1 MSEDPNDKI
10 WYTDRKIWHRIF
22 FQMNVKLSS
31 SLRMLI
37 QKQKR
42 RCQKLRVMQNI
53 HSPNRLAVVIVIKHS
68 LTVDNQEKVSHNLEE
83 TILHSLVKVCI
94 NC

>member
-1 MSEDPNDKI
+1 MDFEGKI
-10 WYTDRKIWHRIF
+10 K
-22 FQMNVKLSS
+22 NLGPSKLS
-31 SLRMLI
+31 
-37 QKQKR
+37 
-42 RCQKLRVMQNI
+42 LRVMQNI
-53 HSPNRLAVVIVIKHS
+53 HSPNRFAVVIVIKHS

>member
-53 HSPNRLAVVIVIKHS
+53 HSPNRFAVVIVIKHS

-83 TILHSLVKVCI
+83 TILHSLVKVRI